1 MLRILDLYF
10 IENMVCSVVKTMEVS
25 VIKNIIR
32 DRLKFLDYFK
42 LNLVEELIKII
53 LVVYCI
59 KVE

>member
-10 IENMVCSVVKTMEVS
+10 IENMVCLVVKMMEVS

>member
-25 VIKNIIR
+25 VIENIIR

-53 LVVYCI
+53 LVVYRI

>member
-10 IENMVCSVVKTMEVS
+10 IENMVCLVVKMMEVS
-25 VIKNIIR
+25 VIENIIR

-53 LVVYCI
+53 LVVYRI

>member
-53 LVVYCI
+53 LVVYRI